1 MRGWSP
7 TTSTFVQ
14 GGRRSPSRLPA
25 ASGWT
30 PTRRRERTEMDTV
43 FVLTFT
49 DWTNSKRW
57 GDRPFAA
64 AVSLDL
70 AKADAADVATHSLG
84 DMVVDDWSEIVDGD
98 WETPVW

>member
-1 MRGWSP
+1 
-7 TTSTFVQ
+7 
-14 GGRRSPSRLPA
+14 
-25 ASGWT
+25 
-30 PTRRRERTEMDTV
+30 MDTV

-49 DWTNSKRW
+49 DWPNSKRW

-98 WETPVW
+98 WETPVWVAPVVEPFVMRRQVGVFEIRACKGREG